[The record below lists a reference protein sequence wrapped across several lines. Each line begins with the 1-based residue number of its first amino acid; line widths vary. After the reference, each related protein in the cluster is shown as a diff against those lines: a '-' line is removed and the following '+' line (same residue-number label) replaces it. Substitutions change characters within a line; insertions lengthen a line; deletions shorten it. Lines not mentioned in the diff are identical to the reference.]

1 VSASKSATPKKEE
14 PLPCSPALLADLACH
29 PKNVQLNCAGRQH
42 AGLLYEGG
50 LTVAIIKKVKDKR
63 PAKTGQAIRD
73 ITQPSIS
80 YTDDDLP
87 TVITTVWATPGHIL
101 DRDGKGVPTTQ
112 AAQEASDLINNET
125 GMKLKR
131 AVIITE
137 EEHDNDYT
145 MQDDDEVVFVLP
157 NRTRVVANANN
168 NQLLE
173 SAKLLMAC
181 TPNGI

>member
-1 VSASKSATPKKEE
+1 
-14 PLPCSPALLADLACH
+14 
-29 PKNVQLNCAGRQH
+29 
-42 AGLLYEGG
+42 
-50 LTVAIIKKVKDKR
+50 VAIIKKVKDKR
-63 PAKTGQAIRD
+63 PAKAGQDIRD

-80 YTDDDLP
+80 YSDPDLP
-87 TVITTVWATPGHIL
+87 NVIVKVWANPGNIL
-101 DRDGKGVPTTQ
+101 KREQDTKVPTQQ
-112 AAQEASDLINNET
+112 AVKEATDLINAET

-157 NRTRVVANANN
+157 NKSRVDSSANS

>member
-1 VSASKSATPKKEE
+1 
-14 PLPCSPALLADLACH
+14 
-29 PKNVQLNCAGRQH
+29 
-42 AGLLYEGG
+42 
-50 LTVAIIKKVKDKR
+50 VAIIKKVKDKR
-63 PAKTGQAIRD
+63 PAKAGQDIRD
-73 ITQPSIS
+73 VTQPSFS
-80 YTDDDLP
+80 YTDPDIP
-87 TVITTVWATPGHIL
+87 NVIVKVWANPGNML
-101 DRDGKGVPTTQ
+101 DRKPGTNVPTQPAVDDAT
-112 AAQEASDLINNET
+112 ALINSET

-157 NRTRVVANANN
+157 NKSRVVNTATA

>member
-1 VSASKSATPKKEE
+1 
-14 PLPCSPALLADLACH
+14 
-29 PKNVQLNCAGRQH
+29 
-42 AGLLYEGG
+42 

-63 PAKTGQAIRD
+63 PAKAGQDIRD

-80 YTDDDLP
+80 YSDSGGLADAIVL
-87 TVITTVWATPGHIL
+87 VWTAPGNIL
-101 DRDGKGVPTTQ
+101 KRDAKGLPTTQ
-112 AAQEASDLINNET
+112 AMTEATNLINNET

-157 NRTRVVANANN
+157 NRSRVIASPTQNE
-168 NQLLE
+168 LLE
-173 SAKLLMAC
+173 SAKMLMAC

>member
-1 VSASKSATPKKEE
+1 M
-14 PLPCSPALLADLACH
+14 
-29 PKNVQLNCAGRQH
+29 
-42 AGLLYEGG
+42 
-50 LTVAIIKKVKDKR
+50 AIIKKVKDKR
-63 PAKTGQAIRD
+63 PAKSGQDIRD

-80 YTDDDLP
+80 YSNEDLANVIVKVWTTKTIEDDVLER
-87 TVITTVWATPGHIL
+87 T
-101 DRDGKGVPTTQ
+101 GKGVPTANAVTK
-112 AAQEASDLINNET
+112 ATTLINTET

-157 NRTRVVANANN
+157 NESRVVAGATPNE
-168 NQLLE
+168 LVE
-173 SAKLLMAC
+173 SAKMLMAC